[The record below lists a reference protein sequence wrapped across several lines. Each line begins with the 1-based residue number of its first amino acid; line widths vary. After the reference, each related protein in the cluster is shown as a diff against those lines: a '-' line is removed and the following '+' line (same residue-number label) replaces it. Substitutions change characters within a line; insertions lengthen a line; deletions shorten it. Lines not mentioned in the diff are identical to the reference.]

1 MPRSS
6 LFAVG
11 GSSSFNAILGSK
23 SGGGAGFTITC
34 ELLELYQNKSKKPVA
49 DLAGA
54 VKIRMYLKIVARFLP
69 LAAARAGTDSP
80 FILRSRISVKE
91 LASESGD
98 FGAWLACGFFPARV
112 PFGSVPFTIFW
123 GSLTF

>member
-11 GSSSFNAILGSK
+11 GSASFNAILGSK

-34 ELLELYQNKSKKPVA
+34 ELYELYLNGSKKPLA

-80 FILRSRISVKE
+80 CALRSRISLKE
-91 LASESGD
+91 LASESDD
-98 FGAWLACGFFPARV
+98 FSACLAFGVFLARV
-112 PFGSVPFTIFW
+112 PFCSVPFTIFPR
-123 GSLTF
+123 SATF